1 MKRPKSRRVIQPVQQ
16 DRCIQ
21 NGVLRSLITL
31 CAVVVG
37 AFSIAHASAM
47 VSQIAKPDLA
57 LTLVPNHATALATKA
72 DYLFVK
78 DNGKPDWREIR
89 RLALASLEG
98 QALNPRA
105 MRLLGLASTAEG
117 KKPLGRSQMAMAAQI
132 SRRDL
137 PTQLWF
143 TQQCA
148 ESSDFRCVMRH
159 LDVALTT
166 RSAGFALLF
175 PIIRE
180 GLGDAKFQQAMAPYL
195 REGRPWMAKFIFDS
209 ANTDKVVELSRAMQ
223 AAGTMPDDPE
233 YQASARFVV
242 QRLGETGNYAEL
254 PRLAPL
260 FGKQVAAATRG
271 LGFAPANI
279 DQQLVPLSWEL
290 VTDPVAISGFEQK
303 PGGRGYALA
312 ARVDADKSAVVAR
325 KILFVQPGLYRADI
339 RGEVDPNAKNALA
352 SMTVSC
358 LSGGEPTAIGTVPF
372 ARNKA
377 RAASEIVRID
387 TACRV
392 QAVEIRLSGG
402 SAYDGAT
409 ISVDQVGLVK
419 LSGNAKDARSDVGDP
434 AAVDR
439 PGRIDL
445 QSTGM

>member
-1 MKRPKSRRVIQPVQQ
+1 MKRPTSRQVSQPVQQ

-31 CAVVVG
+31 CVVLVG

-47 VSQIAKPDLA
+47 VTQLAKPDVA
-57 LTLVPNHATALATKA
+57 LTLVPNHALALATKA

-78 DNGKPDWREIR
+78 ANGKPDWREMR

-105 MRLLGLASTAEG
+105 MRQLGISTTAEG
-117 KKPLGRSQMAMAAQI
+117 RTSLGRRQMALAAQI

-143 TQQCA
+143 SQQCA
-148 ESSDFRCVMRH
+148 VSNDFGCVMRH

-195 REGRPWMAKFIFDS
+195 RDGRPWMAKFIFDS
-209 ANTDKVVELSRAMQ
+209 ANTDKVVELSRALQ
-223 AAGTMPDDPE
+223 VAGKMPDDPE
-233 YQASARFVV
+233 YQSSARFVV

-260 FGKQVAAATRG
+260 FGKDVAAATRG
-271 LGFAPANI
+271 LGFAGANI

-303 PGGRGYALA
+303 PGGGTYALA

-325 KILFVQPGLYRADI
+325 KLLFLQPGLYRADI
-339 RGEVDPNAKNALA
+339 RGEVDRNAKDALA
-352 SMTVSC
+352 SMSLSC
-358 LSGGEPTAIGTVPF
+358 LSGGGSTSIGTVPF

-377 RAASEIVRID
+377 RAASEIVSID
-387 TACRV
+387 KSCPV
-392 QAVEIRLSGG
+392 QAIEIRLSGG

-409 ISVDQVGLVK
+409 ISVDQVGVVRLAR
-419 LSGNAKDARSDVGDP
+419 NAGASKPDTTDRE
-434 AAVDR
+434 AAER
-439 PGRIDL
+439 PERIDL

>member
-1 MKRPKSRRVIQPVQQ
+1 MRPTSRRFSKPIPQ

-47 VSQIAKPDLA
+47 VLQHAKPDLA
-57 LTLVPNHATALATKA
+57 LTLVPNHALALASKA
-72 DYLFVK
+72 DYLFVQA
-78 DNGKPDWREIR
+78 NGKPDGQEIR

-105 MRLLGLASTAEG
+105 MRHLGLASTAKG
-117 KKPLGRSQMAMAAQI
+117 RKSLGRRQMALAAQI

-148 ESSDFRCVMRH
+148 QSNDFDCVMRH

-166 RSAGFALLF
+166 RSAGLALLF

-195 REGRPWMAKFIFDS
+195 RNGRPWVAKFIFDS
-209 ANTDKVVELSRAMQ
+209 ANTDKVVELARVMEV
-223 AAGTMPDDPE
+223 AGKMPDNPE
-233 YQASARFVV
+233 YRSSARFVV

-260 FGKQVAAATRG
+260 FGKDVAAATRG
-271 LGFAPANI
+271 LSFVRANV
-279 DQQLVPLSWEL
+279 DQQLIPLSWAL

-303 PGGRGYALA
+303 PGGGTYELA

-325 KILFVQPGLYRADI
+325 KLMFLQPGLYRADI
-339 RGEVDPNAKNALA
+339 RGEVDRNAKDALA
-352 SMTVSC
+352 SMSVSC
-358 LSGGEPTAIGTVPF
+358 LSGGESTSIGTVPF

-377 RAASEIVRID
+377 RAAFEIVSID
-387 TACRV
+387 KSCPV
-392 QAVEIRLSGG
+392 QAIEIRLSGG

-409 ISVDQVGLVK
+409 ISVDQVNLVR
-419 LSGNAKDARSDVGDP
+419 LAGNAGASKTDTTD
-434 AAVDR
+434 
-439 PGRIDL
+439 
-445 QSTGM
+445 